1 MEAEHQ
7 YLVAL
12 KLFLVVGPLL
22 GFGALELILLQRDK
36 RRDARERS
44 RSAAPS
50 GAGVG
55 DAVRVRVR
63 G

>member
-22 GFGALELILLQRDK
+22 GFGALELILL
-36 RRDARERS
+36 RRDARA

>member
-12 KLFLVVGPLL
+12 KLFLIVGP
-22 GFGALELILLQRDK
+22 LELILLQRDK
-36 RRDARERS
+36 RRDARA

>member
-36 RRDARERS
+36 RRDARA
-44 RSAAPS
+44 RSAGPS

>member
-22 GFGALELILLQRDK
+22 GFGALELILLRRDK
-36 RRDARERS
+36 RRDARA
-44 RSAAPS
+44 RSAALS

>member
-36 RRDARERS
+36 RRDARA
-44 RSAAPS
+44 AAPS
-50 GAGVG
+50 GAGVE